1 MEGESME
8 RTVGTNLLLQ
18 MMRNRVYEVDEEYY
32 LYLNEIEDKL
42 LERETV
48 SSDEWE
54 TIFKESGLSQ
64 DEYENFKKVWIEAY
78 VRYYFFKEALKELP
92 STTDLNTVRRIVTVD
107 DLAYPTILKLKLAYV
122 YGDRIPVYESMVE
135 RWVSDE
141 YVVQWLKYETYR
153 KLGNY
158 WDMDFASDHSVF
170 DSIYKYNRA
179 SLEGLDSVKYILKS
193 AKNIN
198 DSKNVLLFTLYSYNS
213 MLLPEVPLDYIKK
226 KYTKYCEDKD
236 ILKYLNEV
244 FQSLP
249 SCITSLNARSL
260 EVAIELGIIQKETLG
275 KTNLLSKDEEHIEHV
290 FHSLW
295 KYFEIYNARVI
306 ADYYYED
313 DGVDNE
319 GFEESSA
326 TFSIKKR
333 YLLSA
338 MKQFKKFPTGLASEF
353 AKVDGEE
360 FTEDEFYKAAN
371 KIWERYNLHLKG
383 VWSEALICG
392 FYIPKFI
399 RRKLEPFCNVDEL
412 LMNTIVEDLAD
423 RDMLTTLVYYYM
435 TDTNGWERFRDS
447 RLQSVLNNNFRS
459 YWYALNIDETEDV
472 SPYRSVLSNSIPGRV
487 VLFTSLEVHNDECH
501 RYLVSNDKFSILS
514 SKLENQFRVI
524 ANFKLF
530 LESRLYGDLIGIDE
544 VRSILQEYPE
554 YILDAFN
561 KIVAD
566 GMTMFSRESICTIL
580 DCSLDYYLQYV
591 KEKGYVTGSDM
602 LKLKNEHLK
611 SLTKDKVRASNAKAA
626 DIFFGKGK

>member
-1 MEGESME
+1 ME
-8 RTVGTNLLLQ
+8 RTVGRSLLLQ

-32 LYLNEIEDKL
+32 LYLNEVEDKL
-42 LERETV
+42 LEH
-48 SSDEWE
+48 E
-54 TIFKESGLSQ
+54 TISISKWKSILKYSSLSQ

-92 STTDLNTVRRIVTVD
+92 NTTDINTVRRIITVD
-107 DLAYPTILKLKLAYV
+107 DLAYPSILKLKLAYV
-122 YGDRIPVYESMVE
+122 YGNRIPVYESIVE
-135 RWVSDE
+135 KWISDE

-153 KLGNY
+153 KLDNY
-158 WDMDFASDHSVF
+158 WDMDFASDYSVF
-170 DSIYKYNRA
+170 DSVYKYNRT
-179 SLEGLDSVKYILKS
+179 SLEGLDSVKYVLKS
-193 AKNIN
+193 AKTIN

-213 MLLPEVPLDYIKK
+213 MLLPEVPLEYIKK
-226 KYTKYCEDKD
+226 KYTEYCEDKD
-236 ILKYLNEV
+236 ILEYLNKV

-249 SCITSLNARSL
+249 PCITSLNAHSL
-260 EVAIELGIIQKETLG
+260 EVAIELGIIQKETFD
-275 KTNLLSKDEEHIEHV
+275 KTNLLSKDKEHIEHV

-295 KYFEIYNARVI
+295 KYFEIYNTRAV
-306 ADYYYED
+306 ADYYYKD
-313 DGVDNE
+313 NGVDNE

-338 MKQFKKFPTGLASEF
+338 MKQFKKFPTSLADEF
-353 AKVDGEE
+353 AGVDGEE

-371 KIWERYNLHLKG
+371 RIWKRYNLHLKG
-383 VWSEALICG
+383 VWSEALMRA

-412 LMNTIVEDLAD
+412 LMNTTVEDLAD
-423 RDMLTTLVYYYM
+423 REMFATLVYYYM

-459 YWYALNIDETEDV
+459 YWYALSIDETEDI
-472 SPYRSVLSNSIPGRV
+472 SPYRSVLSKSIPGRV

-524 ANFKLF
+524 ANFRLF
-530 LESRLYGDLIGIDE
+530 LENRLYGDFMSINE
-544 VRSILQEYPE
+544 VRNLLQEYPE

-561 KIVAD
+561 KIVEN
-566 GMTMFSRESICTIL
+566 GMTRFSRESIYTIL

-611 SLTKDKVRASNAKAA
+611 SLTKDKVRVSNAKAA
-626 DIFFGKGK
+626 DIFFGKR

>member
-1 MEGESME
+1 MEGNSME
-8 RTVGTNLLLQ
+8 RTVGTSLLLQ
-18 MMRNRVYEVDEEYY
+18 MMRNRVYEVEDEYY

-42 LERETV
+42 LEH
-48 SSDEWE
+48 E
-54 TIFKESGLSQ
+54 TISISKWKAIFKYSSLSQ
-64 DEYENFKKVWIEAY
+64 DEYENFKKLWVEAY
-78 VRYYFFKEALKELP
+78 VRYYFFKEALKDLP
-92 STTDLNTVRRIVTVD
+92 NTTDINTVRRIITVD
-107 DLAYPTILKLKLAYV
+107 DLAYPSILNLKLAYV
-122 YGDRIPVYESMVE
+122 YGDRIPVYESIVE

-141 YVVQWLKYETYR
+141 YVVQWLKYKTYR
-153 KLGNY
+153 KLGSY
-158 WDMDFASDHSVF
+158 WDMDFASDHSAF
-170 DSIYKYNRA
+170 DSVYKYNRV

-193 AKNIN
+193 AKTID

-226 KYTKYCEDKD
+226 KYTEYCEDKD
-236 ILKYLNEV
+236 ILEYLNEV

-249 SCITSLNARSL
+249 SCITSLNAHSL
-260 EVAIELGIIQKETLG
+260 EVAIELGVIQKETLG
-275 KTNLLSKDEEHIEHV
+275 KTTLLSKDKEHIEHV

-295 KYFEIYNARVI
+295 KYFEIYNNRVV
-306 ADYYYED
+306 ADYYE
-313 DGVDNE
+313 NE
-319 GFEESSA
+319 GIDDEGSEGSSA

-333 YLLSA
+333 YLLYA
-338 MKQFKKFPTGLASEF
+338 MKQFKKFPTSLASEF
-353 AKVDGEE
+353 AGVDGEE

-371 KIWERYNLHLKG
+371 RIWKRYNLHLKG
-383 VWSEALICG
+383 AWSEAFIRG
-392 FYIPKFI
+392 FYIPQFI
-399 RRKLEPFCNVDEL
+399 RRKLEPFCNVNEL
-412 LMNTIVEDLAD
+412 LMNTVIDDLAD
-423 RDMLTTLVYYYM
+423 RDMLISLVYYYM

-459 YWYALNIDETEDV
+459 YWYALNIDETEDI
-472 SPYRSVLSNSIPGRV
+472 SPYRSMLSKSIPERV

-501 RYLVSNDKFSILS
+501 RYLMSNDKFSILS

-530 LESRLYGDLIGIDE
+530 LESRLYGDLISISE
-544 VRSILQEYPE
+544 VRNLLQEYPE

-561 KIVAD
+561 EIIAN
-566 GMTMFSRESICTIL
+566 GMTMFSRESIYTIL

-611 SLTKDKVRASNAKAA
+611 SLTKDKARVSNTKAA

>member
-1 MEGESME
+1 M
-8 RTVGTNLLLQ
+8 
-18 MMRNRVYEVDEEYY
+18 
-32 LYLNEIEDKL
+32 
-42 LERETV
+42 
-48 SSDEWE
+48 
-54 TIFKESGLSQ
+54 SG
-64 DEYENFKKVWIEAY
+64 II
-78 VRYYFFKEALKELP
+78 FFKEALKELP
-92 STTDLNTVRRIVTVD
+92 NTTDINAVRRIVTVD
-107 DLAYPTILKLKLAYV
+107 DLAYPEILKMKLAYV
-122 YGDRIPVYESMVE
+122 YGSKIQEYESIVE
-135 RWVSDE
+135 KWTFDE
-141 YVVQWLKYETYR
+141 YVVEWLKYETYR

-193 AKNIN
+193 AKTID

-236 ILKYLNEV
+236 ILEYLNEV

-249 SCITSLNARSL
+249 SCITSLNSHSL

-275 KTNLLSKDEEHIEHV
+275 KTNLLSKDKEHIEHV
-290 FHSLW
+290 FYSLW

-313 DGVDNE
+313 DGINNE
-319 GFEESSA
+319 GFEGSQA
-326 TFSIKKR
+326 TLSIKKR

-353 AKVDGEE
+353 AEVDGEE

-371 KIWERYNLHLKG
+371 RIWERYNLHLKG
-383 VWSEALICG
+383 VWSEALIRS

-412 LMNTIVEDLAD
+412 LMNATIEDLAD
-423 RDMLTTLVYYYM
+423 REMFATLVYYYM

-459 YWYALNIDETEDV
+459 YWYALNIDETEDI
-472 SPYRSVLSNSIPGRV
+472 SPYRSILSKNIPGRV

-524 ANFKLF
+524 ANFRLF
-530 LESRLYGDLIGIDE
+530 LESRLYGDLINIDE
-544 VRSILQEYPE
+544 VRSLLQDYPG
-554 YILDAFN
+554 YVLDAFN
-561 KIVAD
+561 KIVEN
-566 GMTMFSRESICTIL
+566 GMTEFSRESIGTIL

-602 LKLKNEHLK
+602 LELKNEHLK
-611 SLTKDKVRASNAKAA
+611 LFTKDKARVSNAKAA
-626 DIFFGKGK
+626 DIFFGKR